1 MIPGKET
8 ISVFTVPLLLMDLP
22 ACAGRPCGRRL
33 RGIGGIRKM
42 VRAHPQA
49 VLAQLADMKGVLAE
63 MTDKSRAPRCEKAT
77 RHGEA
82 NFRIR
87 SKNQ

>member
-1 MIPGKET
+1 
-8 ISVFTVPLLLMDLP
+8 L
-22 ACAGRPCGRRL
+22 
-33 RGIGGIRKM
+33 GGIRKI
-42 VRAHPQA
+42 VRAHPQD

-82 NFRIR
+82 NFWIR
-87 SKNQ
+87 SKYQ

>member
-1 MIPGKET
+1 
-8 ISVFTVPLLLMDLP
+8 L
-22 ACAGRPCGRRL
+22 RRANL
-33 RGIGGIRKM
+33 VELGNIRKI
-42 VRAHPQA
+42 VRAHPQD

-63 MTDKSRAPRCEKAT
+63 MTDKSRTPRCENAT

-82 NFRIR
+82 NFWIW